1 MYRRGLE
8 SAGLA
13 YDAHEAPKVLVRYQE
28 LRTDTLSEMRRIY
41 SALERFYPEARA
53 H

>member
-13 YDAHEAPKVLVRYQE
+13 YDAHEARKVLVRYQE

-41 SALERFYPEARA
+41 SALERFYPET
-53 H
+53 